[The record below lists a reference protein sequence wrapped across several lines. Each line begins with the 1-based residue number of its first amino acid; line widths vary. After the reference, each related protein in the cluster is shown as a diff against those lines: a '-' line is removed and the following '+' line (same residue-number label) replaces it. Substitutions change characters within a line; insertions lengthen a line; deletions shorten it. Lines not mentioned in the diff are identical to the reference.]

1 MELRKYLEILN
12 RRKWVVVIT
21 AVVTFVVTVVGTLR
35 ATPVYSAVAMV
46 RVAQADP
53 GTVSYTD
60 LGYTD
65 RLIQTYVQLLKSR
78 PLLEEVIG
86 RLGLELNPYD
96 LAQMVG
102 AEAVLNTELIRIG
115 AESHS
120 PELAA
125 AIANTLA
132 AVLVEQGQALYS
144 GQGRSAREI
153 LLEQITILEEQ
164 LRSDRE
170 LLATLMAAPA
180 GTTQGEGPSVQDLTT
195 KIAAQEATYS
205 TLLSQYESARLQEAL
220 RANSLTVVEEALTPT
235 KPSKPKVIMNIVLGL
250 VVGLAGGLGLGLVLE
265 NLDPVIHSRD
275 ELESLTSLPVLGSI
289 PQMRAARGIRRDAF
303 ILRESAGRSASGE
316 AFRILGARATTLFA
330 STGAKT
336 LLVTSPEPGAGKST
350 IVANLATA
358 IAQAGSRV
366 IVVDG
371 DLHRPV
377 MHTLLGVTR
386 EPGLSDLASSA
397 AGVTAYLK
405 DTRIPGVRAL
415 TAGSPLS
422 NPLKT
427 LGSLVSGQLL
437 NRLAEAADYV
447 IWDSPPLLASAEASV
462 LAPLADGVLLVVA
475 REQATAKQVRQAVG
489 DLSQL
494 GATTMGIVYNKAAG
508 DGSTYTY
515 YGRQESDHRWGAR

>member
-170 LLATLMAAPA
+170 LLATLMAAPYR
-180 GTTQGEGPSVQDLTT
+180 T
-195 KIAAQEATYS
+195 
-205 TLLSQYESARLQEAL
+205 
-220 RANSLTVVEEALTPT
+220 
-235 KPSKPKVIMNIVLGL
+235 
-250 VVGLAGGLGLGLVLE
+250 
-265 NLDPVIHSRD
+265 
-275 ELESLTSLPVLGSI
+275 
-289 PQMRAARGIRRDAF
+289 
-303 ILRESAGRSASGE
+303 
-316 AFRILGARATTLFA
+316 
-330 STGAKT
+330 
-336 LLVTSPEPGAGKST
+336 
-350 IVANLATA
+350 
-358 IAQAGSRV
+358 
-366 IVVDG
+366 
-371 DLHRPV
+371 
-377 MHTLLGVTR
+377 
-386 EPGLSDLASSA
+386 
-397 AGVTAYLK
+397 
-405 DTRIPGVRAL
+405 
-415 TAGSPLS
+415 
-422 NPLKT
+422 
-427 LGSLVSGQLL
+427 
-437 NRLAEAADYV
+437 
-447 IWDSPPLLASAEASV
+447 
-462 LAPLADGVLLVVA
+462 
-475 REQATAKQVRQAVG
+475 
-489 DLSQL
+489 
-494 GATTMGIVYNKAAG
+494 
-508 DGSTYTY
+508 
-515 YGRQESDHRWGAR
+515 